1 MTTKMTTTQR
11 LQEVDKRLSSHE
23 AACNERWRENYR
35 RLESIESQLT
45 TLNTQ
50 IRIALATIVSSLFA
64 MLITFLIR

>member
-1 MTTKMTTTQR
+1 MTTTQR

-35 RLESIESQLT
+35 RLESIESQLS

-50 IRIALATIVSSLFA
+50 IRVTLITIISSLA
-64 MLITFLIR
+64 AALMTYTMQ

>member
-1 MTTKMTTTQR
+1 MTTIQR

-50 IRIALATIVSSLFA
+50 IRIALITIISSLA
-64 MLITFLIR
+64 AALMTYTMQ

>member
-1 MTTKMTTTQR
+1 MTSKITTTQR

-35 RLESIESQLT
+35 RLESIESALL

-50 IRIALATIVSSLFA
+50 IRIALGTIVSSLLAILVAFI
-64 MLITFLIR
+64 LR